1 MAASRLTAH
10 AEALAAFYETR
21 AVLYGASARDELAR
35 PDDRHAQQ
43 PRWAAQAQ
51 HYAGLYRE
59 VQSLA
64 PRGAAPAENTSEG
77 DDHASSYH
85 ILADDVVRFAPK
97 PAEPRR
103 YENVPMQPRLEL
115 LFEEALVPHRDRD
128 LFLSE
133 WCRGRVD
140 ERALAD
146 QIKGLLGRRTHLR
159 EILAALR
166 EARARQPAALPVEAP
181 PIKLVATT
189 VDAPRVAGV
198 VDPSQCF
205 FPRAPPLPACVP
217 LNRKPRRLGV
227 SAKFTCLRLSRYTR
241 AAPSRYSVRV
251 SQVALP
257 LALLRV
263 LSATHNTTTH
273 NTLEQL
279 SKQCSDAHRQPPVPA
294 KQVQKRC
301 PEWPSLPRN

>member
-1 MAASRLTAH
+1 MAASRLTAN

-35 PDDRHAQQ
+35 PDDRHAQK

-59 VQSLA
+59 VEGLA
-64 PRGAAPAENTSEG
+64 PRGAAPAADASDG

-85 ILADDVVRFAPK
+85 ILADDEVRFAPK

-103 YENVPMQPRLEL
+103 YEPVPPQPRLEL

-133 WCRGRVD
+133 WCRGRVGD
-140 ERALAD
+140 RALAEH
-146 QIKGLLGRRTHLR
+146 IKGLIGRRTHLR

-166 EARARQPAALPVEAP
+166 EARARQPAALVPAAP
-181 PIKLVATT
+181 PTKHAVATT

-198 VDPSQCF
+198 VDPSRCF
-205 FPRAPPLPACVP
+205 FPRSPPLPACVP

-227 SAKFTCLRLSRYTR
+227 SAKFT
-241 AAPSRYSVRV
+241 
-251 SQVALP
+251 
-257 LALLRV
+257 
-263 LSATHNTTTH
+263 
-273 NTLEQL
+273 
-279 SKQCSDAHRQPPVPA
+279 
-294 KQVQKRC
+294 
-301 PEWPSLPRN
+301 